1 MNKIK
6 NEQTNSATSW
16 SAFLMIEVVGQ
27 RVMTV
32 NLLDYTNKYGEKVL
46 FKKTAQALNGM
57 RPLYLTHDRN

>member
-1 MNKIK
+1 M
-6 NEQTNSATSW
+6 
-16 SAFLMIEVVGQ
+16 MIEVVGQ